1 MNEMECLSLMELLD
15 LRAGVDDPEARRH
28 VDGCPRCRVLLD
40 GVPAE
45 ITLPA
50 LPATTV
56 MLRARSSQTRPE
68 RVRTGQLWRAH
79 VSGEGD
85 RSWIVAV
92 IGRAPDAENR
102 ILVVPAVAEPELA
115 TERDLVV
122 DATALGYDGF
132 LDLQNLGPVMRT
144 QLVEY
149 LGTLSS
155 PQIEALVALYRW
167 TLGGNS
173 EPTGLPTGPPV
184 LGEADPRLL
193 AAEERGEELRA
204 LWRNA
209 DAQVTDVEEAQE
221 ERDLDSERPLGTQL
235 DQGHEPKAGLTEIL
249 QLRLKGPSAEWDRA
263 SLLERTGVDG
273 GHFDQFVKGRLD
285 LTDKTDVQDLANVL
299 HALDIPRDE
308 AENAVAISLWV
319 SPGGRREATGPA
331 MPMAARSQPGISE
344 EDVTRDL
351 YADQSEI
358 DRSAKAR
365 SAEIAAYLAEL
376 RHALDELA

>member
-1 MNEMECLSLMELLD
+1 MNEMECLSLMELFD
-15 LRAGVDDPEARRH
+15 LRAGVDDSEARRH
-28 VDGCPRCRVLLD
+28 VDSCPRCRVVLD
-40 GVPAE
+40 GLPAE

-56 MLRARSSQTRPE
+56 VLRARSSETRPE
-68 RVRTGQLWRAH
+68 RVRTGQLWRAQA
-79 VSGEGD
+79 SAESD
-85 RSWIVAV
+85 WSWIVAV

-102 ILVVPAVAEPELA
+102 ILVVPVVAEPELA

-132 LDLQNLGPVMRT
+132 LDLQNLGPVLRT

-149 LGTLSS
+149 IGTLSR
-155 PQIEALVALYRW
+155 PQTEALVALYRW
-167 TLGGNS
+167 TLGGDS

-193 AAEERGEELRA
+193 AMEERAEELRA
-204 LWRNA
+204 LWRDA
-209 DAQVTDVEEAQE
+209 DAQVTDLEEVQ
-221 ERDLDSERPLGTQL
+221 ERDLDSERPLGAQL
-235 DQGHEPKAGLTEIL
+235 DQGHEPKAGLAEML
-249 QLRLKGPSAEWDRA
+249 QPRLTGPGAEWDRA

-285 LTDKTDVQDLANVL
+285 LTDKADVQDLANIL
-299 HALDIPRDE
+299 HMLDVPWEE
-308 AENAVAISLWV
+308 AENAVAISLWA

-331 MPMAARSQPGISE
+331 MPMAARSQPGVSE

-365 SAEIAAYLAEL
+365 STEIAAYLAEL
-376 RHALDELA
+376 RRAMDELG

>member
-1 MNEMECLSLMELLD
+1 MTPR
-15 LRAGVDDPEARRH
+15 RAGTSMAVHAAGS
-28 VDGCPRCRVLLD
+28 VLD
-40 GVPAE
+40 GLPAE

-50 LPATTV
+50 LPAATV
-56 MLRARSSQTRPE
+56 ILRARSSQARPE
-68 RVRTGQLWRAH
+68 RVRTGQLWRANT
-79 VSGEGD
+79 SGEGD
-85 RSWIVAV
+85 WSWIVAV

-132 LDLQNLGPVMRT
+132 LDLQNLGPVLRT

-149 LGTLSS
+149 LGTLSRS
-155 PQIEALVALYRW
+155 QTEALVALYRW
-167 TLGGNS
+167 TLGGES
-173 EPTGLPTGPPV
+173 EPTGLPTGLPV

-193 AAEERGEELRA
+193 AAEERGDELRA
-204 LWRNA
+204 LWRDA
-209 DAQVTDVEEAQE
+209 DAQVTDLEEVQ
-221 ERDLDSERPLGTQL
+221 ERDLDSECRRGSQL
-235 DQGHEPKAGLTEIL
+235 DPGHEPNAGLTEIL
-249 QLRLKGPSAEWDRA
+249 QLCLKGPGAEWDRA

-299 HALDIPRDE
+299 HVLDIPWEE
-308 AENAVAISLWV
+308 AENAVAISLWA

-365 SAEIAAYLAEL
+365 STEIAAYLAEL
-376 RHALDELA
+376 RQALDELT

>member
-1 MNEMECLSLMELLD
+1 MPIPYELLD

-28 VDGCPRCRVLLD
+28 VDSCPRCRVVLD
-40 GVPAE
+40 GLPAE

-56 MLRARSSQTRPE
+56 VLRARSSDTRPE

-79 VSGEGD
+79 ASGASD
-85 RSWIVAV
+85 WSWIVAV

-102 ILVVPAVAEPELA
+102 ILVVPVVAEPELA

-132 LDLQNLGPVMRT
+132 LDLQNLGPVLRT

-149 LGTLSS
+149 LGTLSR
-155 PQIEALVALYRW
+155 PQTEALVALYRW
-167 TLGGNS
+167 TLGGES

-193 AAEERGEELRA
+193 ATEERAEELRA
-204 LWRNA
+204 LWRDA
-209 DAQVTDVEEAQE
+209 DAQVTDLEEVQ
-221 ERDLDSERPLGTQL
+221 ERDLDSERPLGAQL
-235 DQGHEPKAGLTEIL
+235 DQGHEPKAGLPEIL
-249 QLRLKGPSAEWDRA
+249 QPRLTGPGAEWDRA

-273 GHFDQFVKGRLD
+273 AHLDQFVKGRLD
-285 LTDKTDVQDLANVL
+285 LTDKADVQDLANVL
-299 HALDIPRDE
+299 HTLDVPWEE
-308 AENAVAISLWV
+308 AENAVAISLWA

-331 MPMAARSQPGISE
+331 MPMAARSQPGVSE

-365 SAEIAAYLAEL
+365 STEIAAYLAEL
-376 RHALDELA
+376 RRAMDELG

>member
-40 GVPAE
+40 GMPAE
-45 ITLPA
+45 ITLPT

-56 MLRARSSQTRPE
+56 ILRARSSQARPE
-68 RVRTGQLWRAH
+68 RVRTGQLWRANT
-79 VSGEGD
+79 SGEGD
-85 RSWIVAV
+85 WSWIVAV

-132 LDLQNLGPVMRT
+132 LDLQNLGPVLRT

-149 LGTLSS
+149 LGTLSRS
-155 PQIEALVALYRW
+155 QTEALVALYRW
-167 TLGGNS
+167 TLGGES
-173 EPTGLPTGPPV
+173 EPTGLPTGLPV

-193 AAEERGEELRA
+193 AAEERGDELRA
-204 LWRNA
+204 LWRDA
-209 DAQVTDVEEAQE
+209 DAQVTDLEEVQ
-221 ERDLDSERPLGTQL
+221 ERDLDSECRRGSQL
-235 DQGHEPKAGLTEIL
+235 DPGHEPNAGLTEIL
-249 QLRLKGPSAEWDRA
+249 QLRLKGPGAEWDRA

-299 HALDIPRDE
+299 HVLDIPWEE
-308 AENAVAISLWV
+308 AENAVAISLWA

-365 SAEIAAYLAEL
+365 STEIAAYLAEL
-376 RHALDELA
+376 RQALDELT